1 MWKEARA
8 RVAIFPQ
15 SLKNAGWK
23 CESKVPSIF
32 SCCVQLGSSVTRCG
46 VAMSFLHRLRPAQ
59 RLHGTAWPSRLC
71 SSLGGLPL
79 RPGRWVPKVR
89 SHCCGHSHTNISSR
103 PASSSLG
110 MDLTHTFILTDPL
123 SIHLQLAAQPPTLHC
138 VPAVC
143 QAGTVL
149 DSGER

>member
-89 SHCCGHSHTNISSR
+89 SHCCGHSHANISSQ
-103 PASSSLG
+103 S
-110 MDLTHTFILTDPL
+110 PL
-123 SIHLQLAAQPPTLHC
+123 PLLWVWTLHT
-138 VPAVC
+138 PLFLQTLFLSTFNWLPSHPPFTVC
-143 QAGTVL
+143 LPCARQAL
-149 DSGER
+149 C